1 MITAPERLSVE
12 VTTRCNLH
20 CEICPKQSPN
30 YLQPDIDMDFETFE
44 RLRTVLPHVKSLVLN
59 GIGEPL
65 MHPDIEKLI
74 AFAKAHMPEDSFIGF
89 QTNGALLTDEKIK
102 ELIKA
107 GLNKICVSIDSLVPL
122 NGLHVPE
129 FGEKALDVIA
139 RAKSNGAKTLK
150 SGVEVVITT
159 DNLEQI
165 IPTVKESLKYKIDF
179 LILSHLIPYSP
190 QNSKK
195 VAYETNNEEA
205 VKIFKKWVSRLE
217 TAGYTIDDWLE
228 LMKKK
233 ALPEFFPEENEPMK
247 LFKSM
252 YDEAASKGLTLHM
265 QNLIN
270 RDDQLINTVRALL
283 QEVEN
288 ICRKNEISFQI
299 PGTNPTPLRK
309 CDFLEEKC
317 MYVGVDGEVSPCYFL
332 WHSFTCYIGGLKKAV
347 KRWTF
352 GNVREKDPLEIFN
365 SHEYRQFIESVLRYD
380 FPYCYDCNFALCDLM
395 EFEDFLYDCYT
406 NTVPCG
412 ACLWCGGLFYC
423 MI

>member
-1 MITAPERLSVE
+1 M
-12 VTTRCNLH
+12 
-20 CEICPKQSPN
+20 
-30 YLQPDIDMDFETFE
+30 
-44 RLRTVLPHVKSLVLN
+44 
-59 GIGEPL
+59 
-65 MHPDIEKLI
+65 
-74 AFAKAHMPEDSFIGF
+74 
-89 QTNGALLTDEKIK
+89 
-102 ELIKA
+102 
-107 GLNKICVSIDSLVPL
+107 PL

-288 ICRKNEISFQI
+288 ICRKKMRFPFRFQEQI
-299 PGTNPTPLRK
+299 QHH
-309 CDFLEEKC
+309 LENAI
-317 MYVGVDGEVSPCYFL
+317 F
-332 WHSFTCYIGGLKKAV
+332 LKK
-347 KRWTF
+347 
-352 GNVREKDPLEIFN
+352 N
-365 SHEYRQFIESVLRYD
+365 
-380 FPYCYDCNFALCDLM
+380 
-395 EFEDFLYDCYT
+395 
-406 NTVPCG
+406 
-412 ACLWCGGLFYC
+412 AC
-423 MI
+423 M

>member
-1 MITAPERLSVE
+1 MNFPERLSVE
-12 VTTRCNLH
+12 ITTKCNLH

-30 YLQPDIDMDFETFE
+30 YHQPDIDMNLETFE
-44 RLRTVLPHVKSLVLN
+44 KLKTVFPHLKSLVLN

-65 MHPDIEKLI
+65 LHPELEKFI
-74 AFAKAHMPEDSFIGF
+74 AFAKTYMPENSYIGF
-89 QTNGALLTDEKIK
+89 QTNGALLNDEKLK

-107 GLNKICVSIDSLVPL
+107 GLNKVCVSIDSLTPL
-122 NGLHVPE
+122 SGLHDPE
-129 FGEKALDVIA
+129 FGEKALDVIV
-139 RAKSNGAKTLK
+139 RAKSNGANNLK
-150 SGVEVVITT
+150 SGIEIVITT

-165 IPTVKESLKYKIDF
+165 VSTVRESLKYGIDF
-179 LILSHLIPYSP
+179 IILSHLIPYSP
-190 QNSKK
+190 ENSKK
-195 VAYETNNEEA
+195 VAYETNNEES
-205 VKIFKKWVSRLE
+205 VKIFKKWISSLE
-217 TAGYTIDDWLE
+217 NKGYTINDWLE

-247 LFKSM
+247 FFKAM
-252 YDEAASKGLTLHM
+252 YDEAAEKGLTLHM

-270 RDDQLINTVRALL
+270 RDDELINAVKAVLE
-283 QEVEN
+283 EVEKL
-288 ICRKNEISFQI
+288 CRKANISAQI
-299 PGTNPTPLRK
+299 PGTNPVPQRK

-332 WHSFTCYIGGLKKAV
+332 WHSFTCYIGGLKKAI
-347 KRWTF
+347 KRWSF
-352 GNVREKDPLEIFN
+352 GNVIQKDPIEIFN
-365 SHEYRQFIESVLRYD
+365 CPSYRQFIESVLRYD

-395 EFEDFLYDCYT
+395 EFEEFLYDCYT